1 MPLSSKTHLVIIP
14 SYNTGARVVDTARA
28 AANIWDPVWVIID
41 GSTDQSGEMLMQLAN
56 QLNNLRVLSIS
67 RNSGKGNA
75 VLFGAQK
82 AEKLGFTHILAMD
95 ADGQHPA
102 TEIKRF
108 MHSSIENPDALILG
122 VPQFDDDAP
131 AIRVHGRKLC
141 NFWVNLETLWGG
153 IRDSLFGLRIYPI
166 ADLRAVME
174 GHRFARRFD
183 FDPEVAVRMCWRG
196 LPTINLP
203 CPVRYFS
210 EEEGGVSQFR
220 YLRDNTLLVLMHA
233 RLLTGFLIRLPLL
246 ILMRLNLIR
255 KHNRSQSP
263 INS

>member
-1 MPLSSKTHLVIIP
+1 MPPSSKTHLVIIP

-28 AANIWDPVWVIID
+28 AAKVWDPVWVVID
-41 GSTDQSGEMLMQLAN
+41 GSTDESGKMLVQLAA
-56 QLNNLRVLSIS
+56 QLKNLRILSIS
-67 RNSGKGNA
+67 QNSGKGNA
-75 VLFGAQK
+75 VLFGAQR

-108 MHSSIENPDALILG
+108 MRSSIENPGALILG
-122 VPQFDDDAP
+122 VPQFDGDAP
-131 AIRVHGRKLC
+131 MVRVHGRKLC

-153 IRDSLFGLRIYPI
+153 IQDSLFGLRIYPI

-174 GHRFARRFD
+174 GHPFARRFD
-183 FDPEVAVRMCWRG
+183 FDPEVAVRLCWRR

-210 EEEGGVSQFR
+210 EQDGGVSHFR
-220 YLRDNTLLVLMHA
+220 YLRDNTLLVFMHV

-246 ILMRLNLIR
+246 ILLRLSLIR
-255 KHNRSQSP
+255 KRNQKQSP
-263 INS
+263 TNP